1 MYTNVSSNIAT
12 NNITTH
18 WSADE
23 STFYWQTIIS
33 TLVATNFPTVY
44 CNSNGSA
51 NTSTD
56 WAITATDDEYT
67 NGSSNIATHWSDEST
82 SFTNDRTDKS
92 TVYWYTNIFSNFA
105 THWSDESNNFTTD
118 RTDEST
124 FNRNTNDSSNF
135 ATNNITTH
143 WSADESTNFT
153 TDRTDESTFYW

>member
-56 WAITATDDEYT
+56 WAITATHDEYT

-105 THWSDESNNFTTD
+105 TNYTTD
-118 RTDEST
+118 GS
-124 FNRNTNDSSNF
+124 
-135 ATNNITTH
+135 
-143 WSADESTNFT
+143 
-153 TDRTDESTFYW
+153 DESTFYWQSNVSSNIATNFPTVYWKSNGSANTSTDWTITGSHDE